1 MIRRRARLDF
11 SEIRVRSRRT
21 HLLCHNDRFLSN
33 NITISIPRLRLNK
46 NPFSVYPPRI
56 STRRRRVE
64 NFSRESSESA
74 GSTYPSL
81 PLIPFRK
88 SGETFRFRQDIILR
102 NNLERREKLCPWS
115 ADFTRDRLETRFRNV
130 PTCIVNWISNK
141 HGGIVEIAAR
151 SGNSSGWEIAS
162 CQETDWWFWPGR
174 LTS

>member
-33 NITISIPRLRLNK
+33 NITISIPLRLNE

-64 NFSRESSESA
+64 NFSRESSESG

-81 PLIPFRK
+81 PLILFRK

-115 ADFTRDRLETRFRNV
+115 ADFTRDRLETRFRDNFEM
-130 PTCIVNWISNK
+130 S
-141 HGGIVEIAAR
+141 
-151 SGNSSGWEIAS
+151 
-162 CQETDWWFWPGR
+162 R
-174 LTS
+174 LVL

>member
-33 NITISIPRLRLNK
+33 NITISIPRLRLNE
-46 NPFSVYPPRI
+46 NSFSVYPPRI

-64 NFSRESSESA
+64 NFSRESSESG

-102 NNLERREKLCPWS
+102 NIRSRTEGKALPLERRFYS
-115 ADFTRDRLETRFRNV
+115 RSTRDEVSKCPDLY
-130 PTCIVNWISNK
+130 CK
-141 HGGIVEIAAR
+141 LDK
-151 SGNSSGWEIAS
+151 
-162 CQETDWWFWPGR
+162 Q
-174 LTS
+174 

>member
-33 NITISIPRLRLNK
+33 NITISIPLRLNE
-46 NPFSVYPPRI
+46 NPFSVYRPRI

-64 NFSRESSESA
+64 NFSRESSESG

-81 PLIPFRK
+81 PLILFRK

-115 ADFTRDRLETRFRNV
+115 ADFTRDRLETRFRDNFEM
-130 PTCIVNWISNK
+130 S
-141 HGGIVEIAAR
+141 
-151 SGNSSGWEIAS
+151 
-162 CQETDWWFWPGR
+162 R
-174 LTS
+174 LVL